1 MNIKLKEISII
12 NTGIYDK
19 PTISGNVIYLQAGMF
34 EQDGNLRE
42 GTGPNIFMDD
52 LNNKHILLQG
62 DVLLNAKGTKNFAV
76 PYDPQIGPA
85 VASSTF
91 MVIRP
96 KSKLSARIL
105 PQYLCWYLNLPKT
118 QAYLRCEAQGSYIP
132 SISKGTLQDL
142 TIPLP
147 DLGTQERILRVQGL
161 REKEKKLALQLEALR
176 DQLIQY
182 TLLTK
187 AQQ

>member
-1 MNIKLKEISII
+1 MNIKLKEIAII

-42 GTGPNIFMDD
+42 GIRPNIFMED
-52 LNNKHILLQG
+52 LSSKHILMQG

-76 PYDPQIGPA
+76 PYDTQIGPA

-91 MVIRP
+91 LVIRP
-96 KSKLSARIL
+96 KSKLSARIFPL
-105 PQYLCWYLNLPKT
+105 YLCWYLNLPRT
-118 QAYLRCEAQGSYIP
+118 QAYLGYEAQGSFMP
-132 SISKGTLQDL
+132 SISKSALQDL

-147 DLGTQERILRVQGL
+147 ELPVQERILNVYRL
-161 REKEKKLALQLEALR
+161 REKEKKLVQQLEALR
-176 DQLIQY
+176 DQLIQHN
-182 TLLTK
+182 LLTK